1 MKKSLLTIL
10 GLSANLFLI
19 GCADDQAR
27 AQIAD
32 TNAKLAQLQ
41 ASVGSANNNSNSQI
55 STLNRLDELQSQID
69 QINGNVDTLDHNQK
83 SYQATQDQINQN
95 TEQQLQTLAQGTGQT
110 INAPHI
116 ASAPMTEI
124 KPASAPVSANKNEL
138 SSALKKMKNRNFP
151 AAIKDLKNIIKTST
165 NSDSVANAQYYLAV
179 SYAGNSQYTDAIA
192 TARKFVTDY
201 PQNRYAPDA
210 LRTQYVSQ
218 MQLGMK
224 QSAAKTARLLKQ
236 NYPDSEANQKIQA
249 SLKATSASTD
259 GSGN

>member
-41 ASVGSANNNSNSQI
+41 STVGNVNNNPQI
-55 STLNRLDELQSQID
+55 TTLNKLDELQSQID

-83 SYQATQDQINQN
+83 NYQATQEQLNQSM
-95 TEQQLQTLAQGTGQT
+95 EQQIQSIGQATGQKVSS
-110 INAPHI
+110 PQV
-116 ASAPMTEI
+116 ASAAIVEI
-124 KPASAPVSANKNEL
+124 KAASSPVTSNKNEL
-138 SSALKKMKNRNFP
+138 SSALKKIKSHNFP
-151 AAIKDLKNIIKTST
+151 AAIKELKSIIKTST
-165 NSDSVANAQYYLAV
+165 NSDTVADAQYYLAI
-179 SYAGNSQYTDAIA
+179 SYAANSQYTDAIA
-192 TARKFVTDY
+192 TARKFVADY

-218 MQLGMK
+218 IQLGMK
-224 QSAAKTARLLKQ
+224 QSAAKCAALLKRD
-236 NYPDSEANQKIQA
+236 YPDSEANKKVQA
-249 SLKATSASTD
+249 SIKPVATTPDD
-259 GSGN
+259 GN